1 MHNLI
6 IVEVAKSQHDLR
18 CNKFDLLLVESLHLV
33 KVIINIS
40 SVNILKEKVNSQFVL
55 KHILH
60 MVAEGVVS
68 LKQDFLFNFDI
79 FNLILLQNH
88 ILI

>member
-1 MHNLI
+1 MHDLI

-18 CNKFDLLLVESLHLV
+18 CNEFYLLLIESLNLV
-33 KVIINIS
+33 KVIIDITT
-40 SVNILKEKVNSQFVL
+40 VNILKEKVNSQFVL
-55 KHILH
+55 EHILH

-68 LKQDFLFNFDI
+68 LEQDFLFHFDI
-79 FNLILLQNH
+79 FNLILLQDH